1 MFLLRETLNN
11 NKSLRS
17 SDLPAQFTGF
27 LLCPCLAS
35 GCSNRFLSYGII
47 IDLSCPYMLP
57 GGRDHTSFK
66 AVSLEPRTALSG
78 ILLGS
83 RPSSFKGER
92 SIRILV
98 STELVYL
105 LLVLKEMMVTWQGS
119 FLFNGVK
126 VLYNCSCKVL
136 YNCSCKRF
144 HNITLRDMIPSVSI
158 RSQSGKWKAQQEF
171 QIEGAWYRKLI
182 TYVLE
187 SWASK

>member
-11 NKSLRS
+11 NKTPRS

-47 IDLSCPYMLP
+47 TDLSCPYMFP

-66 AVSLEPRTALSG
+66 AVSLEPRAAFSG

-83 RPSSFKGER
+83 RPSSLKGER
-92 SIRILV
+92 SIRTLV

-105 LLVLKEMMVTWQGS
+105 LLVLTEMMVTWQGS

-126 VLYNCSCKVL
+126 VLYNCSCKRF
-136 YNCSCKRF
+136 YN
-144 HNITLRDMIPSVSI
+144 IALRDMIPSVSI
-158 RSQSGKWKAQQEF
+158 RSHQEIGKHSGNFKQR
-171 QIEGAWYRKLI
+171 GLN
-182 TYVLE
+182 TG
-187 SWASK
+187 SWLHMG

>member
-1 MFLLRETLNN
+1 MFLLREILNN
-11 NKSLRS
+11 NKTPRS

-35 GCSNRFLSYGII
+35 GYSNRFLSYGII
-47 IDLSCPYMLP
+47 TDLPCPYMLP

-92 SIRILV
+92 SIRII
-98 STELVYL
+98 STELVHL
-105 LLVLKEMMVTWQGS
+105 LLVLTEMMVTWQGS
-119 FLFNGVK
+119 FLFDGVK
-126 VLYNCSCKVL
+126 VLYNRSCKVL
-136 YNCSCKRF
+136 YNCPCKRF
-144 HNITLRDMIPSVSI
+144 YNITLRDMIPSVSI

-182 TYVLE
+182 THVLE